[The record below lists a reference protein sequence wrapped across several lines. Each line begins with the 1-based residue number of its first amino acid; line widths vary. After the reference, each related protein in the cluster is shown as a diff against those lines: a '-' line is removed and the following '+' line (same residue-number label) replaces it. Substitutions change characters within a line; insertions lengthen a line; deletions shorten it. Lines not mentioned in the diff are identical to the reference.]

1 MSPVESLQ
9 TTLAAEH
16 AAVWLYGVLGGQTSQ
31 TSQPRLYG
39 VFTAAYAAH
48 RGRRDQLV
56 RWILD
61 ADAEPVVAD
70 VAYELPNPARTPA
83 QLSAIALQVEQRCA
97 ATYADLV
104 ARTVDD
110 VRAWG
115 VTALIEAAVRQLDV
129 DGEPTD
135 LPGIDT

>member
-1 MSPVESLQ
+1 MSDVTGLQ

-16 AAVWLYGVLGGQTSQ
+16 AAVWLYGTLGGQTSQ
-31 TSQPRLYG
+31 SAQPALFEEVSSGYTR
-39 VFTAAYAAH
+39 H

-56 RWILD
+56 RWIND
-61 ADAEPVVAD
+61 AGESPTPSE
-70 VAYELPNPARTPA
+70 VAYELPNQLRTPA
-83 QLSAIALQVEQRCA
+83 EVKAAGLQVEQRCA

-110 VRAWG
+110 ERAWAIN
-115 VTALIEAAVRQLDV
+115 ALVDSGLRQLTF
-129 DGEPTD
+129 GGPPSD